1 MKRLRW
7 CAWLVLLSLGL
18 VAEAAAG
25 DKGLVDSETFSGF
38 QFNFNNPGARA
49 LGMGGAFVAV
59 ADDATAVIANPAGLV
74 ILQRPELSAEVKFTT
89 FNNSFAA
96 FSNTPGDAP
105 GMNYRSKDFA
115 DSVVTPSFFSFVYPT
130 ERLVVA
136 AFVREQIN
144 YKSSFE
150 TNGVFVQDPKGIG
163 CGGGQPAG
171 ICRLSPSKSE
181 LEITSLNFGLGVGLN
196 LEKENPLLPNIG
208 TSIEFSVGR
217 IRSELRRFG
226 TLGATGPPNFSQLNS
241 TEFVDGT
248 DLGIGFNIGLLWHP
262 AKDLGLG
269 VVYRRGPRYDMTFTF
284 QPTNPNAANPIFS
297 QPFGFKVPDVYAAG
311 ASYRL
316 FERLTLAFEATY
328 IQYSQLVKNFQVP
341 LADAFGKKYRVDD
354 ALELH
359 VGAEYIFFVKD
370 IPFAARAGF
379 YTDPDHKI
387 RYTGGSHDFTE
398 AFDRALYQAGK
409 DRYHGTAGIGVVP
422 IPGFQLDFAG
432 NYSADV
438 KEVSIS
444 TVFRF

>member
-1 MKRLRW
+1 MRRLARS
-7 CAWLVLLSLGL
+7 LLLIL
-18 VAEAAAG
+18 LLLAPAAPAAAG

-74 ILQRPELSAEVKFTT
+74 ILQRPELSAEVKFTRFTNT
-89 FNNSFAA
+89 FSA
-96 FSNTPGDAP
+96 FSNVPADAP
-105 GMNYRSKDFA
+105 GMNYRSRDFD

-136 AFVREQIN
+136 AFIREQIN

-150 TNGVFVQDPKGIG
+150 TNGIFVQDPTGG
-163 CGGGQPAG
+163 AACGGV
-171 ICRLSPSKSE
+171 CRALPTKSE

-208 TSIEFSVGR
+208 GSLEFSVGK
-217 IRSELRRFG
+217 IRSRLQRFNV
-226 TLGATGPPNFSQLNS
+226 TSPTGPPDFTQLLS
-241 TEFVDGT
+241 TEGVDGT
-248 DLGIGFNIGLLWHP
+248 DLGVGFNIGALWHP
-262 AKDLGLG
+262 VKDLGLG
-269 VVYRRGPRYDMTFTF
+269 VVYRRGPRYDMTFTI
-284 QPTNPNAANPIFS
+284 TNETTGATTS
-297 QPFGFKVPDVYAAG
+297 TPFGFKVPDVIAAG
-311 ASYRL
+311 VSYRF

-341 LADAFGKKYRVDD
+341 LADAVGKKYRVDD

-359 VGAEYIFFVKD
+359 LGGEYIFFVRD

-379 YTDPDHKI
+379 YTNPDHKI
-387 RYTGGSHDFTE
+387 RYTGGPHDSSE
-398 AFDRALYQAGK
+398 AIDRALYQAGK
-409 DRYHGTAGIGVVP
+409 DRYHGTAGLGVVP
-422 IPGFQLDFAG
+422 FPGFQLDFAG
-432 NYSADV
+432 NYSKDV
-438 KEVSIS
+438 KELSVS

>member
-1 MKRLRW
+1 MRRL
-7 CAWLVLLSLGL
+7 AGSLLLTLLVLAPAAL
-18 VAEAAAG
+18 AAAG

-74 ILQRPELSAEVKFTT
+74 ILQRPELSAEVKFTRFT
-89 FNNSFAA
+89 NSFSA
-96 FSNTPGDAP
+96 FSNVPQDAP
-105 GMNYRSKDFA
+105 GMNYRSRDFD

-136 AFVREQIN
+136 AFIREQIN

-150 TNGVFVQDPKGIG
+150 TNGVFVQDPT
-163 CGGGQPAG
+163 GGVDCVGV
-171 ICRLSPSKSE
+171 CRVLPTKSE

-208 TSIEFSVGR
+208 GSLEFSVGR
-217 IRSELRRFG
+217 IRSRLQRFNV
-226 TLGATGPPNFSQLNS
+226 TSATGPPDFTQILS
-241 TEFVDGT
+241 TEGVDGT

-297 QPFGFKVPDVYAAG
+297 QPFGFKVPDVYAVG
-311 ASYRL
+311 ASYRF

-422 IPGFQLDFAG
+422 IPGFQVDFAG
-432 NYSADV
+432 NYSKDV
-438 KEVSIS
+438 REISIS

>member
-1 MKRLRW
+1 MRRL
-7 CAWLVLLSLGL
+7 AAALLLTL
-18 VAEAAAG
+18 LALAPAVPAIAG

-74 ILQRPELSAEVKFTT
+74 ILQRPELSAEVKFTKFT
-89 FNNSFAA
+89 NSFAA

-105 GMNYRSKDFA
+105 GMNYRSKDF
-115 DSVVTPSFFSFVYPT
+115 DDTVVTPSFFSFVYPT

-136 AFVREQIN
+136 AFIREQIN

-150 TNGVFVQDPKGIG
+150 TNGVFVQDPTGVG
-163 CGGGQPAG
+163 CGGGLPAG
-171 ICRLSPSKSE
+171 VCRLSPSKSE
-181 LEITSLNFGLGVGLN
+181 LEITALNFGLGVGLN
-196 LEKENPLLPNIG
+196 LEKENALLPNIG
-208 TSIEFSVGR
+208 ASIEFSVGH

-226 TLGATGPPNFSQLNS
+226 ILSPTGPPDFSTLS
-241 TEFVDGT
+241 SREFVDGT

-262 AKDLGLG
+262 VKDLGLG

-284 QPTNPNAANPIFS
+284 QPTNPTAANPIFS
-297 QPFGFKVPDVYAAG
+297 QPFGFKVPDVFAAG

-341 LADAFGKKYRVDD
+341 LADAVGKKYRVDD

-359 VGAEYIFFVKD
+359 VGGEYIFFVKD

-379 YTDPDHKI
+379 YTNPDHKI
-387 RYTGGSHDFTE
+387 RYTGGPHDFTE

-432 NYSADV
+432 NYSKDV
-438 KEVSIS
+438 REISVS